1 MLYYFDSTCNEMI
14 DNYSGILFDKK
25 YNKVIVERMS
35 VESNIRKKKFA
46 NLRLIDF
53 YRKISFYIIV
63 KYMNSSVIKTVSI
76 TFASI

>member
-1 MLYYFDSTCNEMI
+1 MCNEMI